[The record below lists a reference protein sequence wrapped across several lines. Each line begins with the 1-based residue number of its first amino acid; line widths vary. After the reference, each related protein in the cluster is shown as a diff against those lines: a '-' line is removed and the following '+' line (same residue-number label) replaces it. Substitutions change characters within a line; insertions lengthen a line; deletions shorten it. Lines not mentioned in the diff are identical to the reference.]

1 MNELDQALLE
11 GRGRREKTSSYR
23 LGVWV
28 LIPLSAILFE
38 VYVPRIFGYLTY
50 LELSLLV
57 TVYFSLM
64 RRQPIAGAL
73 TGMMIGLAQDSL
85 SQHPIGMFG
94 IVKTVV
100 GYCAASVSLRFDVGS
115 GALRF
120 MVTFFFF
127 LFHQFF
133 FWVLAGAL
141 LGQTRDFQ
149 LPQTIIV
156 AFLNAVVALPLYLM
170 LDRLKAEAR

>member
-1 MNELDQALLE
+1 MNELDDSLLE
-11 GRGRREKTSSYR
+11 ARSRRGKASSFR
-23 LGVWV
+23 IAVWI

-38 VYVPRIFGYLTY
+38 VYVPRVLRYLSY

-64 RRQPIAGAL
+64 RRQPIAGAF
-73 TGMMIGLAQDSL
+73 TGMFIGLAQDSL

-94 IVKTVV
+94 IVKTLV
-100 GYCAASVSLRFDVGS
+100 GYFAASVSMRFDVDS
-115 GALRF
+115 SALRF
-120 MVTFFFF
+120 MLAFFFF

-133 FWVLAGAL
+133 FWVMSGAL
-141 LGQTRDFQ
+141 LGQAREFQ

-156 AFLNAVVALPLYLM
+156 AFLNSVVAVPLYLM